1 MRIRYDRDEDIL
13 TFEVSTH
20 KIDHAEEIGS
30 MIVHFSEQGK
40 PVLLEILDASEF
52 IAEAARAMARSRGG
66 EFTEVSG

>member
-1 MRIRYDRDEDIL
+1 MKIRYDRDEDIL
-13 TFEVSTH
+13 TIQVSPH

-52 IAEAARAMARSRGG
+52 IAETTRAMARSQGG
-66 EFTEVSG
+66 EFMEVRG

>member
-13 TFEVSTH
+13 TFEVSQH
-20 KIDHAEEIGS
+20 QIDHAEEIGS